1 MVKYH
6 KILQFYNF
14 TIQNTISD
22 SEVCVNLNEATTV
35 PYSLEINGQK
45 KRPLTWNLTLAV
57 GGDAAVTLLI
67 PTLKLVDMVPEVQNY
82 LSLILK
88 TLKRLRQPL

>member
-1 MVKYH
+1 
-6 KILQFYNF
+6 
-14 TIQNTISD
+14 
-22 SEVCVNLNEATTV
+22 
-35 PYSLEINGQK
+35 
-45 KRPLTWNLTLAV
+45 LTLAV